1 MVPLSRTPSLIII
14 TGAMAAGKSTVA
26 QLLAERLPRS
36 VHLRGDVF
44 RRMIV
49 NGRADMA
56 PGLPV
61 PSAGEAS
68 AQLRLRYHLAMG
80 VAEGYCAAGFDVVWQ
95 DVIVGPELSALLDRL
110 RHHPTYLVVLAPDV
124 DTLRGREL
132 ARAKGG
138 DRRYDPAELD
148 RALRT
153 DSPRRGYWVD
163 TSAQSPEQTVEDL
176 LTNLARA
183 RVRTGAA
190 ERRSVG

>member
-1 MVPLSRTPSLIII
+1 MLRPPRPPRLIIL

-56 PGLPV
+56 PDLPA
-61 PSAGEAS
+61 SAAEEAS
-68 AQLRLRYHLAMG
+68 AQLRLRYGLAMG
-80 VAEGYCAAGFDVVWQ
+80 AAESYGAAGFDVVWQ
-95 DVIVGPELSALLDRL
+95 DVIIGPELSALLARIRYD
-110 RHHPTYLVVLAPDV
+110 PTYLVVLAPDV

-138 DRRYDPAELD
+138 ERRYDPAELD

-153 DSPRRGYWVD
+153 ATPRLGYWID
-163 TSAQSPEQTVEDL
+163 TSAQSPEQTVEDV

-183 RVRTGAA
+183 RVRPGQPDSA
-190 ERRSVG
+190 R